1 MRFMG
6 MAPMM
11 ASFCL
16 SFSLPVIALSMN
28 PGATQLTVTLR
39 VAISCASD
47 FEKPIMPALEA
58 Q

>member
-1 MRFMG
+1 MI
-6 MAPMM
+6 

-16 SFSLPVIALSMN
+16 SFSLSVMADSMK
-28 PGATQLTVTLR
+28 PGATQLTVMLR

-47 FEKPIMPALEA
+47 LEKPIMPALEA